1 MNSVAAM
8 TMTMQY
14 LTAVLFLFK
23 VNTVH
28 GFHPMSSVKNVLHL
42 HSEQEHCNIAK
53 NNLNSNYQRND
64 ISSRNSLRN
73 KRNFNLKCI
82 GSSTYENTVVSA
94 STVDEIL
101 ELVRNTDKGASAPI
115 SLQKSVKM
123 WMDNKSK
130 EYSES
135 LVVLNNKKREISKL
149 KDSNNSNSDSDS
161 NENSSVVESTVNSS
175 KLMTSTDSNS
185 NGKKSYSGFYNKNSN
200 NNNKM
205 VLESVIKKSDIK
217 IDKKVDNNNK
227 NENENKNEFK
237 ELTVLDDINLY
248 GNYDVAFV
256 TTINAAK
263 QQGKE
268 TL

>member
-1 MNSVAAM
+1 MISVAAM

-14 LTAVLFLFK
+14 LTAVLFLFNI
-23 VNTVH
+23 NTVH

-42 HSEQEHCNIAK
+42 HSEQEHCNIGHV
-53 NNLNSNYQRND
+53 NSNYQRNG
-64 ISSRNSLRN
+64 ISARNSLRN

-135 LVVLNNKKREISKL
+135 LVLLNNKRREISKL
-149 KDSNNSNSDSDS
+149 KDSSNSNSDSQS
-161 NENSSVVESTVNSS
+161 
-175 KLMTSTDSNS
+175 
-185 NGKKSYSGFYNKNSN
+185 NKNDN
-200 NNNKM
+200 
-205 VLESVIKKSDIK
+205 
-217 IDKKVDNNNK
+217 DNNLDSTN
-227 NENENKNEFK
+227 NEYN
-237 ELTVLDDINLY
+237 
-248 GNYDVAFV
+248 
-256 TTINAAK
+256 
-263 QQGKE
+263 
-268 TL
+268 